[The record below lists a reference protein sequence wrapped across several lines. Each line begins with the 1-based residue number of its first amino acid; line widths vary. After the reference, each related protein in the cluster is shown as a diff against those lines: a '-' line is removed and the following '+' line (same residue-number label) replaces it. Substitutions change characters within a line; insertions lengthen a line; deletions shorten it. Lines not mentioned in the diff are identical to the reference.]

1 MNGATPLE
9 VADVP
14 GVVVAGV
21 TVDAGLDE
29 SPVLLRWVALRPGL
43 GLGGEPDDAVRRV
56 LPGRRAAH
64 RPGLH
69 CAEVNSDHV
78 LIETPGSGGPTTGS
92 RASPTPSGGPPH
104 GRNGVV
110 ANGDHVTANGL
121 FVEHFQQ
128 YNTVWNGD
136 DGSTILY
143 QNDCPTTRR
152 RRPTG

>member
-29 SPVLLRWVALRPGL
+29 SPVLLRVGRPASGL

-64 RPGLH
+64 RPGPH
-69 CAEVNSDHV
+69 RARGQQRPRADQSWVWRADHGV
-78 LIETPGSGGPTTGS
+78 EGLTDTERWTTN
-92 RASPTPSGGPPH
+92 T

-110 ANGDHVTANGL
+110 VNGDHVTANGL

-143 QNDCPTTRR
+143 QNELPYDLR